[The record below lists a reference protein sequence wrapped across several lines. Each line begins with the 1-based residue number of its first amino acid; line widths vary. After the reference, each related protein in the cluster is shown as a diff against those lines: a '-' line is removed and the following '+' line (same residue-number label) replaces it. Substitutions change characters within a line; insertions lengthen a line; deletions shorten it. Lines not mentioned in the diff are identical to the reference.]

1 MHANIDDFKTS
12 KDLGCERRSGEAS
25 RDYRGAN
32 PSKVAPLYPRQW
44 QSLSTPRL
52 YLPRSG
58 CAYVNHNQKD
68 TGDGERNF
76 ILECMLILMIS
87 RPQKI

>member
-32 PSKVAPLYPRQW
+32 PSKTGSSCSAQW
-44 QSLSTPRL
+44 QSLSTPRGLSLALGALPSSAGL
-52 YLPRSG
+52 YSIVV
-58 CAYVNHNQKD
+58 AK
-68 TGDGERNF
+68 E
-76 ILECMLILMIS
+76 IS
-87 RPQKI
+87 

>member
-32 PSKVAPLYPRQW
+32 PSKVAPL
-44 QSLSTPRL
+44 
-52 YLPRSG
+52 
-58 CAYVNHNQKD
+58 
-68 TGDGERNF
+68 
-76 ILECMLILMIS
+76 
-87 RPQKI
+87 

>member
-32 PSKVAPLYPRQW
+32 PSKTGSNCSAQW
-44 QSLSTPRL
+44 QSLSTPPGLSLALVPLMLTIIRK
-52 YLPRSG
+52 LPMK
-58 CAYVNHNQKD
+58 AK
-68 TGDGERNF
+68 E
-76 ILECMLILMIS
+76 IS
-87 RPQKI
+87 